1 VGYAG
6 GSSGNP
12 TYRNLGGSSEAVQI
26 LYDPAVISYNELLN
40 IFWESHDPTAQSWSR
55 QYRNMLFY
63 HTEEQRLLAEESKER
78 LASGMKR
85 EIVTDIIPFT
95 KFYLAEDY
103 HQKYMLRNNPALMK
117 EFEALY
123 PDVQDFIA
131 STAAARVNG
140 YMGGNGTC
148 DQLKSEIRSLGL
160 SESGST
166 VLIRQVCGGNAAMSC
181 PSGGCG
187 SG

>member
-1 VGYAG
+1 MGYAG
-6 GSSGNP
+6 GSTDNP
-12 TYRNLGGSSEAVQI
+12 TYHNLGGSSEAVQVN
-26 LYDPAVISYNELLN
+26 YDPAVISYKELLN
-40 IFWESHDPTAQSWSR
+40 IFWESHDPTSQSWSR
-55 QYRNMLFY
+55 QYRNILFY
-63 HTEEQRLLAEESKER
+63 HSGKQRILAEESKER

-95 KFYLAEDY
+95 KFYRAEDY
-103 HQKYMLRNNPALMK
+103 HQKYMLRNNPVLMK

-123 PDVQDFIA
+123 PDVQDLIA

-160 SESGST
+160 SESGIT
-166 VLIRQVCGGNAAMSC
+166 VLVGQVCGENAGMIC
-181 PSGGCG
+181 PSGKCG
-187 SG
+187 PG

>member
-1 VGYAG
+1 
-6 GSSGNP
+6 
-12 TYRNLGGSSEAVQI
+12 
-26 LYDPAVISYNELLN
+26 
-40 IFWESHDPTAQSWSR
+40 
-55 QYRNMLFY
+55 M
-63 HTEEQRLLAEESKER
+63 AEESKER

-85 EIVTDIIPFT
+85 KIVTDIIPLT
-95 KFYLAEDY
+95 KFYPAEDY
-103 HQKYMLRNNPALMK
+103 HQKYMLRNNPVLMK
-117 EFEALY
+117 EYEALY
-123 PDVQDFIA
+123 PDVQDLIA

-140 YMGGNGTC
+140 YLGGNGTC

-166 VLIRQVCGGNAAMSC
+166 VLIRQVCGGNAGMIC